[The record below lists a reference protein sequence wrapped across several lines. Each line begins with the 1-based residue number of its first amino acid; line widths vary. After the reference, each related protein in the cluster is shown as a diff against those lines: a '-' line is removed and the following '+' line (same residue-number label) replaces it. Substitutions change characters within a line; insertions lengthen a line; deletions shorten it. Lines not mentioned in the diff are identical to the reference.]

1 MKNTRIYMVLLMSFI
16 FMLIV
21 FARVND
27 VQAAGYDGMTVG
39 KDVEVNKS
47 WNIKFNIKLDT
58 NTVNGSN
65 IVVTDSDGNVVPVSL
80 QVGQD
85 GTNIVVTP
93 KTQYTYGKTYNLTVK
108 NGLKSAYGKSLK
120 DQPKMQFTVK
130 SNPTSSGNAKY
141 TVTIDAGHGGTDF
154 GNVSKSGIKEKD
166 VNLSVALKAG
176 KILEQNGVNVV
187 YTRKDDNVT
196 WDSSS
201 DLQTRFDIANKA
213 NSDLFVAL
221 RCNSYAE
228 NSQVSGIE
236 TYYTDCSDSAKN
248 AAEKIQNE
256 MISYTG
262 RTDRGIKA
270 GVYKH
275 TILRG
280 TVAPAVMVEL
290 GFMTST
296 EESALLGSDDYQN
309 KSAAAIANG
318 VLKSLGS
325 MDGNKGITISSI
337 SNLSDNITVGSQYS
351 LPTSVQATMS
361 DGTSKKVPVIWSAD
375 SIDSSKTGVFT
386 YNGTVPGYSKQV
398 LFTLTIVS
406 KPTETP
412 PSSGTPGTP
421 VIVIDPGHGMGNDI
435 GATGINGLQEDDITL
450 AVGLKTGA
458 ILQSKGINVVYTRT
472 TDMRSVPMSVNESL
486 QKRCDISNDA
496 NAKYFVCIHANYFT
510 ESSAHGTETLYYT
523 GNSEGEKLALNI
535 QNSIVKEVGMYDRG
549 LKDGSWLYI
558 AKNTN
563 ATSALVELGFVSSP
577 DDAAK
582 LSSDEYRQKFAQA
595 IADGILQTLG
605 YK

>member
-1 MKNTRIYMVLLMSFI
+1 MKNARIYMVLLMGFI
-16 FMLIV
+16 FMLI
-21 FARVND
+21 ASAGVND
-27 VQAAGYDGMTVG
+27 VKAAGYDGMTVG

-47 WNIKFNIKLDT
+47 WNIKFNIKLDM
-58 NTVNGSN
+58 NTVNDSN

-85 GTNIVVTP
+85 GTNIVITP
-93 KTQYTYGKTYNLTVK
+93 KTQYTYGKTYDLTVK
-108 NGLKSAYGKSLK
+108 NGLKSASGKSLK

-130 SNPTSSGNAKY
+130 SNPASSGNAKY

-154 GNVSKSGIKEKD
+154 GNVSQSGLKEKD
-166 VNLSVALKAG
+166 VNLSVALKLG

-187 YTRKDDNVT
+187 YTRKEDNVT

-201 DLQTRFDIANKA
+201 DLQTRFDTANKA

-221 RCNSYAE
+221 RCNSYGGS
-228 NSQVSGIE
+228 SQVSGIE

-270 GVYKH
+270 GAYKH

-309 KSAAAIANG
+309 KSAAAVAKGI
-318 VLKSLGS
+318 LKALGS
-325 MDGNKGITISSI
+325 MDGNKEITISSI
-337 SNLSDNITVGSQYS
+337 SNLSDNITAGDQYS

-361 DGTSKKVPVIWSAD
+361 DGTSKKVPVIWWAD
-375 SIDSSKTGVFT
+375 SIDSSKTGTFT
-386 YNGTVPGYSKQV
+386 YKGTVPGYNRQV
-398 LFTLTIVS
+398 LFTLTIAS
-406 KPTETP
+406 NPTETP
-412 PSSGTPGTP
+412 PSNDTP
-421 VIVIDPGHGMGNDI
+421 VIVIDPGHGMGKDI

-486 QKRCDISNDA
+486 QRRCDISNSA
-496 NAKYFVCIHANYFT
+496 NAKYFICIHANYFT

-523 GNSEGEKLALNI
+523 GNSEGEKLASNI

-558 AKNTN
+558 AKNTD